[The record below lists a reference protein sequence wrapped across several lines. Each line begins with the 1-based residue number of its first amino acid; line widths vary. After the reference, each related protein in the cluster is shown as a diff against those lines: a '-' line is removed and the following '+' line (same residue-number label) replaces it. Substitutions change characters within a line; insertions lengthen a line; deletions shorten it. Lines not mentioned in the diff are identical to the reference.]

1 MKIYIL
7 HPGRAHYPEIDAYT
21 TYFTARGVEVVAGC
35 LDDYARLA
43 APGDWILWCIM
54 GFYPRALRARI
65 VIHDYRSLSIGRA
78 APMKD
83 WIKRHLQPTPDLRIF
98 QNERLRD
105 ALAFRD
111 GVPACLLP
119 MGVPD
124 WIFTLAHEPVP
135 AGPAGRFCYIGE
147 MSIERRFDDVLHA
160 YQDYRRSPDDT
171 LVLVGEPDPRIRAR
185 FANVPGIAFTGRLSQ
200 RDALRVVA
208 RSDYA
213 VCYFP
218 THRPHCYQTP
228 TKLLEYAA
236 LGKRILCNGS
246 ATHAALS
253 RLLGIRCHMAGRAI
267 FDDLPAPLPSIP
279 SNDPA
284 RLRHMAWRTVIDE
297 SGVAEWLRASVA
309 CRSRR

>member
-21 TYFTARGVEVVAGC
+21 MYFTARGFEVASGRP
-35 LDDYARLA
+35 DDHARLA

-54 GFYPRALRARI
+54 GFYPRALRARL
-65 VIHDYRSLSIGRA
+65 VIHDYRSLSIGRL
-78 APMKD
+78 APVKD
-83 WIKRHLQPTPDLRIF
+83 WIKRHRQPTPDLRIF

-105 ALAFRD
+105 TLAFRD
-111 GVPACLLP
+111 GAPACLLP

-124 WIFTLAHEPVP
+124 WIFALANEPIP

-147 MSIERRFDDVLHA
+147 MSVERRFDDVLRA
-160 YQDYRRSPDDT
+160 YQQYRSSPADT

-185 FANVPGIAFTGRLSQ
+185 FANVSGITFAGRLPQ
-200 RDALRVVA
+200 RDALCVVA

-246 ATHAALS
+246 ATHATLS
-253 RLLGIRCHMAGRAI
+253 RLLGIRCHMAGNAI
-267 FDDLPAPLPSIP
+267 FDDLPASLPSIQP
-279 SNDPA
+279 NDPA
-284 RLRHMAWRTVIDE
+284 RLRHMAWPTVIDA
-297 SGVAEWLRASVA
+297 SGVAEWLQSSAARG
-309 CRSRR
+309 SRQ